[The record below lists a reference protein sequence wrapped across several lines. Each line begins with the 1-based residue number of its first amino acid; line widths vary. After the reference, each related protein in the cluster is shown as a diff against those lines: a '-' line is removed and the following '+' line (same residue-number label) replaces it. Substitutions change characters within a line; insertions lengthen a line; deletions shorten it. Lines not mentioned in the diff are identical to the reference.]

1 MTMQTRSQTRSQTKR
16 AQKEDQDFED
26 VFRAIHR
33 GVFPWPHN
41 FTTTRC
47 MLCMSLQQRIL
58 WWTTGVEE
66 GAFGDEDVPEEYY
79 AAVYKAL
86 HGN

>member
-1 MTMQTRSQTRSQTKR
+1 MQTRSQTKR
-16 AQKEDQDFED
+16 AAALNSLDKEFED

-33 GVFPWPHN
+33 GVIPWPHSLPP
-41 FTTTRC
+41 TRC
-47 MLCMSLQQRIL
+47 LLTLAPQHRII

-66 GAFGDEDVPEEYY
+66 GVFEDEDVPEEYY

>member
-1 MTMQTRSQTRSQTKR
+1 MQTRSQTRFQTKR

-33 GVFPWPHN
+33 GVIPWAHS
-41 FTTTRC
+41 FTRTRR
-47 MLCMSLQQRIL
+47 MLSLSLQHRIL

-79 AAVYKAL
+79 AGVYKAL